1 MLSGVYQTEKEIL
14 YDIPYLW
21 SLREQQ
27 SSDHKEKGADLQ
39 MQRTRCQSPV
49 GRGGGSGTVK
59 GWRLRGTAH
68 YVVQYWEYS
77 QYFIKTTNGV

>member
-14 YDIPYLW
+14 CDIPYLW

-39 MQRTRCQSPV
+39 MQRTHCQSTV
-49 GRGGGSGTVK
+49 GRGGGGGRCLVAEKACLKSGTCEK
-59 GWRLRGTAH
+59 ET
-68 YVVQYWEYS
+68 E
-77 QYFIKTTNGV
+77 KK

>member
-39 MQRTRCQSPV
+39 MQKHAASRQWGEV
-49 GRGGGSGTVK
+49 GGAG
-59 GWRLRGTAH
+59 
-68 YVVQYWEYS
+68 Q
-77 QYFIKTTNGV
+77 